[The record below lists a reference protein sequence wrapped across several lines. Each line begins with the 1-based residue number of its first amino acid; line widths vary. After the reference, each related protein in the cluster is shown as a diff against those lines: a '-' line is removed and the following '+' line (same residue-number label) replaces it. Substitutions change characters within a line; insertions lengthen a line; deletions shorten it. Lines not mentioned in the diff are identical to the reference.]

1 MSSALTMAYGI
12 SIAGISL
19 GSGWLIET
27 SGYPA
32 LFGGF
37 DTDNLARCA
46 LFSYL
51 FSHASWRIRK

>member
-1 MSSALTMAYGI
+1 MAYGI

-32 LFGGF
+32 LFGGLTLITLLRVLCF
-37 DTDNLARCA
+37 HIYFRTPRGEYPN
-46 LFSYL
+46 S
-51 FSHASWRIRK
+51 SQE